1 MRRHG
6 ESITI
11 NEDGSTEVEYYED
24 GKLAQKYN
32 KVSTINYFNEDGE
45 PIPMI

>member
-11 NEDGSTEVEYYED
+11 NEDGTTEVEYYED
-24 GKLAQKYN
+24 GKLAQQYILN
-32 KVSTINYFNEDGE
+32 
-45 PIPMI
+45 